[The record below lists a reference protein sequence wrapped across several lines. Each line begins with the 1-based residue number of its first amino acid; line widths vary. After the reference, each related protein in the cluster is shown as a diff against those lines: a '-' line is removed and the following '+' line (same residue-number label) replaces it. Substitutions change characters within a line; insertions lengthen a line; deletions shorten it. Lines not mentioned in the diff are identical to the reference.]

1 MSKIIGRP
9 LYAPAP
15 AGGGK
20 PSVPKFT
27 YDGDYVIRDDGVV
40 ELLTSGTIVFLE
52 PKVID
57 VFMVGGGGAGN
68 SGKST
73 DPTTSQMG
81 YGGGGGGYTKTVRRV
96 NVAANSAITVTIG
109 AGGVPFLAGGTDG
122 NATTFGTIAS
132 VDGGKG
138 KASNIAQASRVYG
151 NNGGSGGG
159 GGVKSNSDYGAGGY
173 DGNNGESGY
182 PTSNQGGNGQ
192 QYTAR
197 EFGEAGG
204 KLYAGGGGGGRYMNS
219 TTPIVSLGGAGGGG
233 NGAWAGSSDEL
244 TQAATAGVANTGGG
258 GGGSAA
264 RTWNTRVPPA
274 SGGSGIVCF
283 RDAQELP
290 ELAGTWVLNERLY
303 EPENWSNENVTFTAT
318 NTAGTTL
325 SVNRVRI
332 TGTSSSSSGKILELN
347 TYTAIY
353 YFKTNAWVTGQ
364 SNSKYNKW
372 TFPSG
377 ATASEAFRAWLASNA
392 TKQTA

>member
-1 MSKIIGRP
+1 MAIVNTHYGFCAK
-9 LYAPAP
+9 
-15 AGGGK
+15 GGAA
-20 PSVPKFT
+20 VKFT
-27 YDGDYVIRDDGVV
+27 YTGEYNVRDDGVV

-57 VFMVGGGGAGN
+57 VFMVGGDSAGN

-73 DPTTSQMG
+73 DATTSQMG
-81 YGGGGGGYTKTVRRV
+81 YGGGAGGYTRTVRSV
-96 NVAANSAITVTIG
+96 NVEANSAISVTIG
-109 AGGVPFLAGGTDG
+109 AGGIPFLAGGTDG
-122 NATTFGTIAS
+122 NGGATTFGAVAS

-197 EFGEAGG
+197 EFGESTG
-204 KLYAGGGGGGRYMNS
+204 KLYAGGGGGGRYMVS
-219 TTPIVSLGGAGGGG
+219 ATPVVSPGGSGGGG
-233 NGAWAGSSDEL
+233 SGAWAGASDDL
-244 TQAATAGVANTGGG
+244 TQAATAGVPNTGGG

-283 RDAQELP
+283 REARELP
-290 ELAGTWVLNERLY
+290 
-303 EPENWSNENVTFTAT
+303 
-318 NTAGTTL
+318 
-325 SVNRVRI
+325 
-332 TGTSSSSSGKILELN
+332 
-347 TYTAIY
+347 
-353 YFKTNAWVTGQ
+353 
-364 SNSKYNKW
+364 
-372 TFPSG
+372 
-377 ATASEAFRAWLASNA
+377 
-392 TKQTA
+392 